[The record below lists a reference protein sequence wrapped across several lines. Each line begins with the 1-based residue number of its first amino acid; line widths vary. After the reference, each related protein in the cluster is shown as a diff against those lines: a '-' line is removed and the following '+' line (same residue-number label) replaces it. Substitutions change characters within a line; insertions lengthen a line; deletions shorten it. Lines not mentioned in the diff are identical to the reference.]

1 MLHYNIDQQFQN
13 TDQKK
18 RKKKNRKRIPPSARI
33 PLIDTKGK
41 RSRGCRENRATIA
54 PQKGKTPSVFALL
67 PFPRPSFFSPRA
79 TSFHSPHPNFTR
91 TSLDFRSICRY
102 TRPLFPLRPPSL
114 IPLYRWTTV
123 TDDLTIANPCRH
135 PLLICSEFL
144 TASPLETV
152 AKKPPSHFIPS
163 PALPIVLLSSS
174 FARTATSSTS
184 SSSSSSLFHLPSTC
198 NLVGTHVTMVVENSK
213 DRPPL
218 GSMLASN
225 LHVSFMANV
234 WRAKENAHIGWISA
248 MMIAMLWFRG
258 EGVDLRVEEKRVE

>member
-1 MLHYNIDQQFQN
+1 MQ
-13 TDQKK
+13 
-18 RKKKNRKRIPPSARI
+18 RKQSDDCTAE
-33 PLIDTKGK
+33 
-41 RSRGCRENRATIA
+41 RENSLGFCPSPLPS
-54 PQKGKTPSVFALL
+54 PQLFFTSSHLL
-67 PFPRPSFFSPRA
+67 SLSPPQFYTNLARFSFNLPI
-79 TSFHSPHPNFTR
+79 HSP
-91 TSLDFRSICRY
+91 
-102 TRPLFPLRPPSL
+102 PLPLAPSL
-114 IPLYRWTTV
+114 FVPLYRWTTV

-234 WRAKENAHIGWISA
+234 WRAKENVHIGVDIRDDCNAMVSRGGGGSA
-248 MMIAMLWFRG
+248 GRRKTSGVILWMDRY
-258 EGVDLRVEEKRVE
+258 

>member
-1 MLHYNIDQQFQN
+1 M
-13 TDQKK
+13 
-18 RKKKNRKRIPPSARI
+18 P
-33 PLIDTKGK
+33 
-41 RSRGCRENRATIA
+41 
-54 PQKGKTPSVFALL
+54 
-67 PFPRPSFFSPRA
+67 FSPSLA
-79 TSFHSPHPNFTR
+79 PAFFHLEPPPFTLP
-91 TSLDFRSICRY
+91 TPILHEPRSIFVQSADTLAPSSPCS
-102 TRPLFPLRPPSL
+102 PPSL

-174 FARTATSSTS
+174 FARTAMSST
-184 SSSSSSLFHLPSTC
+184 SSSSSLFHLPSTC

-234 WRAKENAHIGWISA
+234 WRAKENAHIGVDIRDDDCDTMVS
-248 MMIAMLWFRG
+248 RG
-258 EGVDLRVEEKRVE
+258 GGGSKKNEWSNSLDG

>member
-1 MLHYNIDQQFQN
+1 MQ
-13 TDQKK
+13 
-18 RKKKNRKRIPPSARI
+18 RKQSDDCTAE
-33 PLIDTKGK
+33 
-41 RSRGCRENRATIA
+41 RENSLGFCPSPLPS
-54 PQKGKTPSVFALL
+54 PQL
-67 PFPRPSFFSPRA
+67 FSPRA

-174 FARTATSSTS
+174 FARTAMSST
-184 SSSSSSLFHLPSTC
+184 SSSSSLFHLPSTC

-234 WRAKENAHIGWISA
+234 WRAKENAHIGVDIRDDDCDTMVS
-248 MMIAMLWFRG
+248 RG
-258 EGVDLRVEEKRVE
+258 GGGSKKNEWSNSLDG